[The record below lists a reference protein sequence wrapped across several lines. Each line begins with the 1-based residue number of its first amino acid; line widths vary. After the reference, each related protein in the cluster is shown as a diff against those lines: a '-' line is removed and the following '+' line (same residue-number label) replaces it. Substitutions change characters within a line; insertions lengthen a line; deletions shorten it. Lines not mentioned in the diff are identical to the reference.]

1 MFQVSPEI
9 HAAYEM
15 LFNAVED
22 YLEDSNYFTVDL
34 KKIFNEY
41 DIQIKTKKGKSN
53 ENQGKICWSQYY
65 EDEGIEV

>member
-15 LFNAVED
+15 LFTAVED
-22 YLEDSNYFTVDL
+22 YLEDANYFTVDL

-41 DIQIKTKKGKSN
+41 DIQIKTKNGKSN
-53 ENQGKICWSQYY
+53 DNGKICWSQYF
-65 EDEGIEV
+65 EDEVIEV